1 MAILLACAS
10 PEIEVIGI
18 VAAAGNVPLHRT
30 ALNAR
35 KILELAGRN
44 DVPVHAGCPR
54 PMARALV
61 TAEQVHGVTGLDGPH
76 FPDPVMPLQDMHGVD
91 WLIETLSKAAPDSI
105 TMCILG
111 PMTNLAMSLVKAPE
125 IAHAIDKVVA
135 MGGAYFE
142 VGNIT
147 PAAEFN
153 IYVDPEAAEIV
164 LKSGIPV
171 VLAPLDLTHKVLVTK
186 ERFNRIEA
194 VGNKASHA
202 VVQML
207 TFSEQFDRKKYGW
220 DGAPLHDPCVIAYLL
235 KPELF
240 TGRTINV
247 EVETNSELTRGMTV
261 ADWWRVTDRAPNCL
275 FLGDA
280 DIEGFFDL
288 LVERLSFYSGP
299 PNASTD

>member
-1 MAILLACAS
+1 
-10 PEIEVIGI
+10 
-18 VAAAGNVPLHRT
+18 
-30 ALNAR
+30 
-35 KILELAGRN
+35 
-44 DVPVHAGCPR
+44 
-54 PMARALV
+54 
-61 TAEQVHGVTGLDGPH
+61 
-76 FPDPVMPLQDMHGVD
+76 
-91 WLIETLSKAAPDSI
+91 
-105 TMCILG
+105 MCILG

-153 IYVDPEAAEIV
+153 IYVDPEKPP
-164 LKSGIPV
+164 KSSEKRYPSGSR
-171 VLAPLDLTHKVLVTK
+171 PLDLTDKVLVTK

-220 DGAPLHDPCVIAYLL
+220 DGVPLHDPCVIAYLL

-275 FLGDA
+275 FLEMQISRA
-280 DIEGFFDL
+280 SSTC
-288 LVERLSFYSGP
+288 LSSGCP
-299 PNASTD
+299 STPGRRTPLPTEVRRASWHLPSARGHA